1 MAASIGC
8 WVRDTA
14 IVENKRDVE
23 YKKAFLNAMISTNT
37 TLDTRVPGQTKPDL
51 RDKMFDE
58 RKKMTEFAWILK
70 G

>member
-14 IVENKRDVE
+14 IIENQRDIE
-23 YKKAFLNAMISTNT
+23 YKKAFLNAMISTRT
-37 TLDTRVPGQTKPDL
+37 TLDTSATGQMKASMK
-51 RDKMFDE
+51 DKIAEE
-58 RKKMTEFAWILK
+58 RKKMKEFGWIFK